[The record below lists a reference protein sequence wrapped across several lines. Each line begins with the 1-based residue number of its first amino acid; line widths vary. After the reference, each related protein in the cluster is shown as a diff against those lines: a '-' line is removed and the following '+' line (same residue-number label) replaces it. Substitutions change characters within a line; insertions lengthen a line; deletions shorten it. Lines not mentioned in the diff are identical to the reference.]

1 MSTYKNLKYN
11 HLATA
16 DQGALAD
23 SALQTVTENHVTTH
37 QAALTIAE
45 SQVTGLTAALAAK
58 ADASS
63 LATVATTG
71 AYSDLSGTPTV
82 VSTFTNDANYATTT
96 DVTTAI
102 NNLIGAAPGTLDTL
116 EEIAT
121 SINNDAT
128 VYNTLNSAITN
139 KLDASAVS
147 TFGLSLIDDADAT
160 AARTTLNVDL
170 AGTDNSTDVTLA
182 AGSKTFVSLSGQE
195 LTIGSVPVADITGL
209 GTMATETAADYVLG
223 STISTFGASLV
234 DDADA
239 SAARTTLGLGTV
251 ATTDST
257 DYATAAQGTKADT
270 ATQPAD
276 IANMVETT
284 DSINVLADVDTATA
298 APTDGQLLSWDNAN
312 SKWVPADAAI
322 QGLTFDTAIKTTAFT
337 AVSMKGYFVDT
348 ATTGAVTVTLP
359 ASPTVGD
366 EVHVIDVAA
375 NADTANIT
383 IARNG
388 NRIASLT
395 EDMTV
400 ATAGAAFKL
409 IWSGSSTFGWVLMNK

>member
-1 MSTYKNLKYN
+1 
-11 HLATA
+11 
-16 DQGALAD
+16 
-23 SALQTVTENHVTTH
+23 
-37 QAALTIAE
+37 
-45 SQVTGLTAALAAK
+45 
-58 ADASS
+58 
-63 LATVATTG
+63 
-71 AYSDLSGTPTV
+71 
-82 VSTFTNDANYATTT
+82 
-96 DVTTAI
+96 
-102 NNLIGAAPGTLDTL
+102 NN
-116 EEIAT
+116 
-121 SINNDAT
+121 
-128 VYNTLNSAITN
+128 AITN

-147 TFGLSLIDDADAT
+147 TFGASLIDDADAS

-170 AGTDNSTDVTLA
+170 AGTDNSTDVTIA

-195 LTIGSVPVADITGL
+195 LTIGAVSAADITGL
-209 GTMATETAADYVLG
+209 GTMAAETATDYVLG

-251 ATTDST
+251 ATTAST

-270 ATQPAD
+270 AVQPAA

-284 DSINVLADVDTATA
+284 DSIDVLADVDTTTA
-298 APTDGQLLSWDNAN
+298 APTDGQLLAWNNSN
-312 SKWVPADAAI
+312 SKWEPADAAI
-322 QGLTFDTAIKTTAFT
+322 QGLTFDTAIKTAAFT

-348 ATTGAVTVTLP
+348 ATTGAVTITLP